1 MSILHFCHIQYI
13 NANNPRPYN
22 QGDDSSCRC
31 EDPLQPADRG
41 EYKSWVKAHGENKRN
56 VNKYT
61 SSWEERPADVAFLG
75 ESLVEEMDGRWL
87 GMTKGEHLEGLA
99 KLYGKHFSKYLG
111 TGADIEG
118 VPLGIAGDTTPS
130 VLWRLLH
137 GEMPEG
143 FNPRVWWVSLGMN
156 DIARMHC
163 SEEVVIMGILRVVEE
178 IRAKKPDAKIVIN
191 SLLPMHDMRSGA
203 FPLENDYK
211 DAFRAGNIRSAGDGG
226 RFSRGKVINT
236 QNVDASHFARNPSKA
251 IQGEREGDTDTGK
264 RDKFPKRSLR
274 SLAAPGGASVGRGA
288 LGRGKRGKLTPEEKR
303 AAELAE
309 KRDKMQELI
318 EKRRAFMQKQ
328 LQQRLKN
335 DKVNPV
341 LRDRTKYKR
350 LDPKKF
356 FLKPTDTPLWPAIN
370 VINNN
375 LRRFCEKH
383 DHVTFFDAT
392 DIFAERTGPNA
403 YILKSNMISVRGHP
417 TEAGFRAWEE
427 AVAAKLKYMLKD
439 KPALVGSTQAH
450 PEGVLPQGE
459 PVVPSPP
466 GKPSDDSISRSELSA
481 DESTDG
487 ESADDESEDDEE
499 SSEEISDSTDSSEDS
514 ASEDEGESK
523 ADDGDSDSQ
532 DDDNSEESAAE
543 AESESG
549 EEENESESADE
560 DENASTK
567 DEEED
572 SADAEE
578 DSSDEAPVKTKVPS
592 TKEKTKDSPTVK
604 KTTSA
609 TKVATNT
616 AAKTSTRNA
625 GPKPKMKVVAAS
637 DSEDD

>member
-1 MSILHFCHIQYI
+1 
-13 NANNPRPYN
+13 
-22 QGDDSSCRC
+22 
-31 EDPLQPADRG
+31 
-41 EYKSWVKAHGENKRN
+41 
-56 VNKYT
+56 
-61 SSWEERPADVAFLG
+61 
-75 ESLVEEMDGRWL
+75 MDGRWL

-118 VPLGIAGDTTPS
+118 VPLGIAGDTTPN

-137 GEMPEG
+137 GEMPDG
-143 FNPRVWWVSLGMN
+143 FNPRVWWISLGMN

-178 IRAKKPDAKIVIN
+178 IRSKKPDAKIVIN

-203 FPLENDYK
+203 FPMENDYQ
-211 DAFRAGNIRSAGDGG
+211 DAFRAGNIRSAGEGG
-226 RFSRGKVINT
+226 RLGRGKVINT

-288 LGRGKRGKLTPEEKR
+288 LGRGKRTKLTPEEKR

-309 KRDKMQELI
+309 KQAKMQELLQ
-318 EKRRAFMQKQ
+318 KRRAFMQKQ

-341 LRDRTKYKR
+341 LRDQTKYKR

-403 YILKSNMISVRGHP
+403 YVLKSNMISVRGHP

-450 PEGVLPQGE
+450 PEGVLPEGK
-459 PVVPSPP
+459 PVIPSPP

-481 DESTDG
+481 DESTDD
-487 ESADDESEDDEE
+487 ESADDESAGDESADDEE
-499 SSEEISDSTDSSEDS
+499 SSEEISDSSDSSADT
-514 ASEDEGESK
+514 ASEDEGESVSEHK

-549 EEENESESADE
+549 EEENESESAEE
-560 DENASTK
+560 DESASAK
-567 DEEED
+567 DEEGD
-572 SADAEE
+572 SAAAED
-578 DSSDEAPVKTKVPS
+578 DSSDEAPVKKKVPTTKK
-592 TKEKTKDSPTVK
+592 TKESPTVK

-609 TKVATNT
+609 TKVAAS
-616 AAKTSTRNA
+616 AAAKKTSTRNA
-625 GPKPKMKVVAAS
+625 GPKPKMKIVAAS
-637 DSEDD
+637 DSEDN